1 MKQNLV
7 LGCIGLALLVSGLAF
22 AQGGGAP
29 RPEEKIERL
38 ERDLVES
45 QKRVEKLSQKL
56 ADQQVEVARI
66 VRYLEQQAESS
77 KALATAL
84 DQSEAAG
91 FTFGINPESRH
102 ILLRGWREH
111 LAVLQKDVPSL
122 PDGAKPKNE
131 PAGEAPAQR

>member
-7 LGCIGLALLVSGLAF
+7 LGSVGLALLVSGLAV
-22 AQGGGAP
+22 AQGGGTP

-45 QKRVEKLSQKL
+45 QKRVEKLAQKC

-77 KALATAL
+77 KALEAAL
-84 DQSEAAG
+84 DDSEAAG

-122 PDGAKPKNE
+122 PDAAKPKSE
-131 PAGEAPAQR
+131 PVAETPAPR